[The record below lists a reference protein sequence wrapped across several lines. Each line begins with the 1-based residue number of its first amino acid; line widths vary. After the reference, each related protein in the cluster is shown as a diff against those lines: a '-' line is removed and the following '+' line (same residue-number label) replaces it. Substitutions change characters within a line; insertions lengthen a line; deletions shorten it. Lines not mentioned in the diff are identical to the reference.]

1 MSETSPEYGLISRTL
16 DTYPVSPWTADSL
29 AVEIVNKMWS
39 RSPMTDEQIEEQFD
53 WVTDK
58 NMLRDAIDIAI
69 SKGRMS
75 RRVTYYMSASQ
86 RRQFKPRGESLD

>member
-1 MSETSPEYGLISRTL
+1 MSETSPEYVLISRTL
-16 DTYPVSPWTADSL
+16 DTYTILPWTADSL

-86 RRQFKPRGESLD
+86 RAQFGLRGETPD